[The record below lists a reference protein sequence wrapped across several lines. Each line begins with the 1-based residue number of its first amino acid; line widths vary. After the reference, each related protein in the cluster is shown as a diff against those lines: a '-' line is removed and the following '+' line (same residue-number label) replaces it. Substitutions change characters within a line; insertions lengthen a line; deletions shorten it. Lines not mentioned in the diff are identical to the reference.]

1 MDMWEPFAQAV
12 KESCPNVAIVYDF
25 FHIVSNYNKVI
36 DQVRRQEYRRA
47 CADDKNVIKG
57 SRWLL
62 LKNPENLKKRDKPR
76 LDALLA
82 TNESLA
88 KVYILK
94 DELKNIWKQTNRLS
108 MENGLDIWC
117 NLALDAHLSPLTR
130 FVRMLQ
136 RHKDGI
142 LNHAKYPIH
151 TSKLEGINNKIKVW
165 KREAYGFH
173 DLEYFSLKIKQ
184 RCPGRKKSTN

>member
-1 MDMWEPFAQAV
+1 M
-12 KESCPNVAIVYDF
+12 IF

-117 NLALDAHLSPLTR
+117 NLALDAHFP
-130 FVRMLQ
+130 
-136 RHKDGI
+136 
-142 LNHAKYPIH
+142 P
-151 TSKLEGINNKIKVW
+151 
-165 KREAYGFH
+165 
-173 DLEYFSLKIKQ
+173 
-184 RCPGRKKSTN
+184 